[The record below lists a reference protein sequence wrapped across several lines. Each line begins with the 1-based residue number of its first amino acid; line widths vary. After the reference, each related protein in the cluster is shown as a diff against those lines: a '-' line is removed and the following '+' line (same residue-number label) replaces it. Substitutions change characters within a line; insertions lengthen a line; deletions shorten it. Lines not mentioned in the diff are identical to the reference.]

1 MSDEVLAEIRRE
13 LLEFADPTKAG
24 LLGRFFKTGPGQY
37 GEGDIFLGVKVPST
51 RIVAGRHKH
60 EDLSVVEALL
70 HSKYHEERLCAV
82 FILVGQ
88 YKRSKSDA
96 QRAELFNFYLGML
109 AAGRINNWDLIDSSA
124 PYLGQWLIGRADAL
138 PLLRDL
144 STSEQLWQR
153 RASIMFTAP
162 FIRAGQFEPT
172 LEICTR
178 LLGDGHDLIH
188 KATGW
193 MLREVGKRDV
203 NVLRDYLE
211 AHVRQM
217 PRTMLRYAIEKL
229 PETERK
235 SWLAR

>member
-1 MSDEVLAEIRRE
+1 MSQEVLGQIRQE
-13 LLEFADPTKAG
+13 LLEFADPAKAG

-37 GEGDIFLGVKVPST
+37 GEGDVFLGVAVPNT

-60 EDLSVVEALL
+60 EDLSTVEALL
-70 HSKYHEERLCAV
+70 HSEFHEERLCGV

-96 QRAELFNFYLGML
+96 QRAELFNFYLGIL

-124 PYLGQWLIGRADAL
+124 PYLGQWLIGRDDAMT
-138 PLLRDL
+138 LLRDL
-144 STSEQLWQR
+144 STSELLWQR
-153 RASIMFTAP
+153 RASIMLTAP
-162 FIRAGQFEPT
+162 FIRALKFEPT
-172 LEICTR
+172 LEMCTR
-178 LLGDGHDLIH
+178 LLADKHDLIH

-203 NVLRDYLE
+203 EVLRGFLE
-211 AHVRQM
+211 EHVCEM

-229 PETERK
+229 PEAERK
-235 SWLAR
+235 AWLAR